1 MSDDQRHDIAWAW
14 SGVAFSQESCWPACL
29 PWSANG
35 QPTARPTIKARAFRS
50 VVGKSILLAGLEN
63 GRGGRRVFG
72 GDFDGYRSHHDLI
85 HLHKDAASQHPFA
98 DK

>member
-14 SGVAFSQESCWPACL
+14 SGVASSQESCWPDCL
-29 PWSANG
+29 SWSANRH
-35 QPTARPTIKARAFRS
+35 PTASPTIKARAFQS
-50 VVGKSILLAGLEN
+50 VVGQLAGLEN

-85 HLHKDAASQHPFA
+85 HLRKDAASQHPFA